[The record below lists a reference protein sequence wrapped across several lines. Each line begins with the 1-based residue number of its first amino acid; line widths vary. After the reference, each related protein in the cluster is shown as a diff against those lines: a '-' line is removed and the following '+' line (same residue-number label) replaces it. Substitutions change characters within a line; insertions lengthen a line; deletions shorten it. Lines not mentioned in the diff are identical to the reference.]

1 MRLAPI
7 DVDGVAVPLCVG
19 DHDAVDEP
27 VMLVVCEGVGRWL
40 GDCVVVSEGEEV
52 GDGVPVIEDV
62 SV

>member
-1 MRLAPI
+1 M
-7 DVDGVAVPLCVG
+7 PLCVG